1 MTDVLLV
8 YITTPDQAESK
19 RIAKILIEEK
29 LAACANI
36 LPTIDSVYYWQG
48 ELKQNNESLLLLKTH
63 REVFD
68 SLMERA
74 QELHPYDLPCI
85 VALPL
90 CHGIPGFLNW
100 VAEEVDAK

>member
-1 MTDVLLV
+1 MTGVLLV
-8 YITTPDQAESK
+8 YITTPNQAEAK

-36 LPTIDSVYYWQG
+36 LPAIESVYYWEG
-48 ELKQNNESLLLLKTH
+48 ELEQSSESLLLLKTH
-63 REVFD
+63 TEVFE

-74 QELHPYDLPCI
+74 KELHPYELPCI

-90 CHGIPGFLNW
+90 CHGLPGFLNW
-100 VAEEVDAK
+100 VAEEVDVK